1 MLKASLKHIIILT
14 LVVAA
19 GCKAPEI
26 TTMDK
31 RSVPATFTGDTSDTN
46 SSGLVNRK
54 SFYTSAHLNELID
67 TVLANNYDLRTAT
80 ERIEMA
86 QAMVNQ
92 AQGFLRPQVN
102 AVAAPAIRRFGL
114 YTMDGAGNIST
125 DIEKG
130 KRVPID
136 LPDYYFGLQSS
147 WEIDLWGKLKNRK
160 KAAMARFYS
169 SIEGRNLIQTALV
182 SETANAYYELLAA
195 DEVIR
200 VLEQTIS
207 LQEEAIELVK
217 VQKEAAMVNELAV
230 QQFQAQLLG
239 LKSYRVEVNQQIR
252 EIEGR
257 INLLAGRY
265 PQPIVRDTS
274 FYAIAEP
281 QIIKAG
287 VPSQMIVRRPDIRR
301 AEWELVATK
310 ADLEAARAAFFPSL
324 TLNAGVGLQAYKAG
338 LLFRFPESIAYSLIA
353 GISAPIIN
361 RTMIKGEFAR
371 SNARQR
377 EALYEY
383 EGAVVNAFNEV
394 FQGLKRIESLQQ
406 IYEMKSKEATIS
418 SASIEVSSELFR
430 TGRATY
436 LEVLLARQAAL
447 RSNIEMIE
455 TRKNQYLATIGVY
468 RALGGY

>member
-1 MLKASLKHIIILT
+1 MKNFIKYILLLT
-14 LVVAA
+14 LIAGI
-19 GCKAPEI
+19 GCKVPNI
-26 TTMDK
+26 TAIDK
-31 RSVPATFTGDTSDTN
+31 RNVPASFEENNSDTV
-46 SSGLVNRK
+46 SSASINRK
-54 SFYTSAHLNELID
+54 SFFTSAYLNELID

-102 AVAAPAIRRFGL
+102 AVAAPAIRRYGL

-160 KAAMARFYS
+160 KASIARFYS

-182 SETANAYYELLAA
+182 SETANAYYELLAL
-195 DEVIR
+195 DEEIR

-230 QQFQAQLLG
+230 QQFEAQLLG
-239 LKSYRVEVNQQIR
+239 MKSLRVQVNQQIR

-257 INLLAGRY
+257 INVLAGRY
-265 PQPIVRDTS
+265 AQPIVRDTS
-274 FYAIAEP
+274 FYAISEP
-281 QIIKAG
+281 QVIKAG
-287 VPSQMIVRRPDIRR
+287 IPAQMIVRRPDIRR

-310 ADLEAARAAFFPSL
+310 ADLEAARAAFFPSI

-361 RTMIKGEFAR
+361 RAMIKGEFAR

-383 EGAVVNAFNEV
+383 EGTVVNAFNEV
-394 FQGLKRIESLQQ
+394 FQGLKRIESLEQ
-406 IYEMKSKEATIS
+406 IYEMKTKEAGIS
-418 SASIEVSSELFR
+418 KASIDVSSELFR

>member
-1 MLKASLKHIIILT
+1 MMKNIIKYIFFLA
-14 LVVAA
+14 VVVVT
-19 GCKAPEI
+19 GCKAPNI

-31 RSVPATFTGDTSDTN
+31 RNVPSTFGGNNTDTI
-46 SSGLVNRK
+46 SSASVNRK
-54 SFYTSAHLNELID
+54 SFFTSEFLNELID
-67 TVLANNYDLRTAT
+67 TVLAYNYDLRTAT
-80 ERIEMA
+80 ERIQMA

-102 AVAAPAIRRFGL
+102 AVVAPAIRRYGL

-169 SIEGRNLIQTALV
+169 SVEGKNLIQTALV
-182 SETANAYYELLAA
+182 AETANAYYELLAL
-195 DEVIR
+195 DEEIK
-200 VLEQTIS
+200 VLDQTIN

-230 QQFQAQLLG
+230 QQFEAQLLG
-239 LKSYRVEVNQQIR
+239 MKSLRVQVNQQIR

-257 INLLAGRY
+257 INLLAGRF

-287 VPSQMIVRRPDIRR
+287 VPAQMIVRRPDIRR

-394 FQGLKRIESLQQ
+394 FQGLKRVESLEQ
-406 IYEMKSKEATIS
+406 IYEMKSKEAGIS
-418 SASIEVSSELFR
+418 KASIEVSSELFR